1 MNFEPG
7 VPDFAMPLTPHVV
20 QLTALRTAFP
30 GYWFSLI
37 PAGVGGKD
45 CYEAVA
51 KNGSNSRVYCLVSH
65 DAREIWRELK
75 AAA

>member
-1 MNFEPG
+1 MNSEPR
-7 VPDFAMPLTPHVV
+7 VPDSTMPLTSYVV

-30 GYWFSLI
+30 GYSFSLI
-37 PAGVGGKD
+37 PAGIGGKD

-51 KNGSNSRVYCLVSH
+51 KNGTGSRVYCLISH